1 MAAPALS
8 TKDYFCRPIAGLTPT
23 VLMGL
28 LPDHI
33 CQISRFNAIN
43 IHRLLH
49 INHEDDILMLD
60 GYAKPLTIGE
70 KYKDYLRG
78 LFLPS

>member
-1 MAAPALS
+1 MGEGQTTIVMNDHRQVPVRKTL
-8 TKDYFCRPIAGLTPT
+8 T

-33 CQISRFNAIN
+33 YQISRFNAIN

-49 INHEDDILMLD
+49 INHEDDTLILD

-70 KYKDYLRG
+70 KYKEELKG
-78 LFLPS
+78 LFS